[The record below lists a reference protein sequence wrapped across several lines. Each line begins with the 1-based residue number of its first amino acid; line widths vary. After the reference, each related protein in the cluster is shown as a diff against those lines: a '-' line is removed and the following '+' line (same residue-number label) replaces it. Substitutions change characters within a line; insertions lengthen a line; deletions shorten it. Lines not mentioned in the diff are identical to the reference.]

1 MCLVVYNNVLLVVA
15 LGVRVVVGVAVFG
28 MWTLSLRH
36 CSLVL
41 VRVAACWGV
50 KVIRVVCVGQK
61 SVGVASVLPGGL
73 ERGDVGQ
80 HN

>member
-1 MCLVVYNNVLLVVA
+1 MCLVVYNNVFLVA
-15 LGVRVVVGVAVFG
+15 LDVGVVGVAAAVFS
-28 MWTLSLRH
+28 MRTLPLRH